1 MNILKK
7 PIISEKMTRIS
18 EKLGQYGFVVDMKAN
33 KIQIKQ
39 AVEKMYGVN
48 VMAVNTMVYRGKT
61 KTRGTKRGFTSGVKG
76 RCKKA
81 IVTVKEGEQI
91 DFYSSI

>member
-18 EKLGQYGFVVDMKAN
+18 EKLGQYGFLVDMSAN
-33 KIQIKQ
+33 KLQIKQ
-39 AVEKMYGVN
+39 AVEAMYGVN
-48 VMAVNTMVYRGKT
+48 VESVNTMNFAGKL
-61 KTRGTKRGFTSGVKG
+61 KTRGTKTGFTKGVKG
-76 RCKKA
+76 RSKKA
-81 IVTVKEGEQI
+81 IVKLKQGETI

>member
-7 PIISEKMTRIS
+7 PIISEKMTGIS
-18 EKLGQYGFVVDMKAN
+18 EKLGQYGFLVDMNAN
-33 KIQIKQ
+33 KIQIKL
-39 AVEKMYGVN
+39 AIESMYGVN
-48 VMAVNTMVYRGKT
+48 VASVNTMVFAGKT
-61 KTRGTKRGFTSGVKG
+61 KVRGTKTGFTSGVKG

-81 IVTVKEGEQI
+81 VVTLKKGEQI